1 MKGLLIKD
9 LKLIKT
15 RGLFILFVVAAF
27 VILQLGAGN
36 GEMGVGLTT
45 LMLSMFSI
53 TSITYDE
60 YENGMPFL
68 FTLPIT
74 RKEYVREKYVLGFG
88 LITVAWVTMSVICFA
103 YEYFTQENFVNA
115 FPQKLGVTVTY
126 LFAVY
131 FMIAFEIAIKLKFA
145 ERSGLATILIM
156 AVMGTLAV
164 LLQVTFDFSLE
175 TVIAEYLGVELLIAA
190 AVVFAAVI
198 YGLYWWSVRIVEG
211 REL

>member
-15 RGLFILFVVAAF
+15 SGLLPMLALVAF

-45 LMLSMFSI
+45 LILSLFSI

-103 YEYFTQENFVNA
+103 YEYFTQANFVNA

-131 FMIAFEIAIKLKFA
+131 FMIAYEIAIKLKFA

-164 LLQVTFDFSLE
+164 MLQVTFDFSLE
-175 TVIAEYLGVELLIAA
+175 MVIAQYLGVGLLIV
-190 AVVFAAVI
+190 AVVVLAVMI
-198 YGLYWWSVRIVEG
+198 YGFYWWSVRIVEA

>member
-1 MKGLLIKD
+1 MLIVFLCILGL
-9 LKLIKT
+9 
-15 RGLFILFVVAAF
+15 R
-27 VILQLGAGN
+27 
-36 GEMGVGLTT
+36 
-45 LMLSMFSI
+45 LSMPVAGATVCVDCLSLCLLVLVISFC
-53 TSITYDE
+53 
-60 YENGMPFL
+60 
-68 FTLPIT
+68 
-74 RKEYVREKYVLGFG
+74 VLGFG

-103 YEYFTQENFVNA
+103 YEYFTQANFVNA
-115 FPQKLGVTVTY
+115 FSQKLVVTVTY

-131 FMIAFEIAIKLKFA
+131 FMIAFEIAMKLKFA

-175 TVIAEYLGVELLIAA
+175 MVIAEYLGVELLIAA

-198 YGLYWWSVRIVEG
+198 YGLYWWSVRIMER

>member
-9 LKLIKT
+9 LRLIKT
-15 RGLFILFVVAAF
+15 CGLLPLLALSVF

-45 LMLSMFSI
+45 LIFSLFSI

-68 FTLPIT
+68 LTLPIT
-74 RKEYVREKYVLGFG
+74 RKEYVQEKYVLGFG
-88 LITVAWVTMSVICFA
+88 LITVTWVVMNVVCFG
-103 YEYFTQENFVNA
+103 YEYVVQADFINA
-115 FPQKLGVTVTY
+115 LPQKLGVTVTY

-131 FMIAFEIAIKLKFA
+131 FMIAFEITMKLKFA
-145 ERSGLATILIM
+145 ERSGLATIIIM
-156 AVMGTLAV
+156 AVMGALAM
-164 LLQVTFDFSLE
+164 LLQIMFDFRLW
-175 TVIAEYLGVELLIAA
+175 TVIAESFGVGLLIVA
-190 AVVFAAVI
+190 AVVLAVMI
-198 YGLYWWSVRIVEG
+198 YGFYWWSVRIVAT

>member
-15 RGLFILFVVAAF
+15 RGLFILFAVAAF

-45 LMLSMFSI
+45 LMFSMFSI

-88 LITVAWVTMSVICFA
+88 LITAVWVVMNVVCFGYEYTVQADFA
-103 YEYFTQENFVNA
+103 YV

-131 FMIAFEIAIKLKFA
+131 FMIAFEIAMKLKFA

-164 LLQVTFDFSLE
+164 LLQVMFDFSLE
-175 TVIAEYLGVELLIAA
+175 MVIAEYLGVELLIAA
-190 AVVFAAVI
+190 AVAFAAVI
-198 YGLYWWSVRIVEG
+198 YGLYWWSVRIMEG

>member
-15 RGLFILFVVAAF
+15 RGLFILFAVAAF

-45 LMLSMFSI
+45 LMFSMFSI

-88 LITVAWVTMSVICFA
+88 LITAVWVVMNVVCFGYEYAVQADFA
-103 YEYFTQENFVNA
+103 YV

-131 FMIAFEIAIKLKFA
+131 FMIAFEIAMKLKFA

-164 LLQVTFDFSLE
+164 LLQVMFDFSLE
-175 TVIAEYLGVELLIAA
+175 MVIAEYLGVELLIAA
-190 AVVFAAVI
+190 AVAFAAVI
-198 YGLYWWSVRIVEG
+198 YGLYWWSVRIMEG

>member
-15 RGLFILFVVAAF
+15 CGLFPMLALAVF

-36 GEMGVGLTT
+36 GEMGVGLTI
-45 LMLSMFSI
+45 LILSIFSI

-60 YENGMPFL
+60 YDNGMPFL
-68 FTLPIT
+68 LTLPIT
-74 RKEYVREKYVLGFG
+74 RKKYVQEKYVLGFG

-103 YEYFTQENFVNA
+103 YEYFTQANFVNA
-115 FPQKLGVTVTY
+115 FSQKLVVTVTY

-131 FMIAFEIAIKLKFA
+131 FMIAFEIAMKLKFA

-175 TVIAEYLGVELLIAA
+175 MVIAEYLGVELLIAA

-198 YGLYWWSVRIVEG
+198 YGLYWWSVRIMER